1 MGTGTLPWRRFEG
14 RLKEAGTM
22 GTVPTY
28 LDECGAD
35 SACKDH
41 DCNMPSVA
49 RAVAATW
56 CDYEKKDD
64 LYKYISLLG
73 DLG

>member
-1 MGTGTLPWRRFEG
+1 
-14 RLKEAGTM
+14 M

-64 LYKYISLLG
+64 ICKYLGVFGASFPNVKFSLIFVP
-73 DLG
+73 